1 MTRGAGGL
9 LLAGQIKNV
18 AQDHTAGRIGL
29 LGNEGIIGKGIGDLH
44 PVKTKPVDGEVRR
57 KEQRVEQEIAYG
69 GGHGQGNAQHCQHQ
83 VTVAHYGC
91 QAQQNIVPPEAQVK
105 AEEAALVAL
114 HQSGAFA
121 QGGKGPNA
129 GTVDDEIVYQPVAV
143 GHRDGQRQE
152 ENPENDKHGP
162 HLIHQRQDSS
172 LLLSELEEYG
182 YPVYQPYGLL
192 YIHLANPAAGLP
204 VSPLTQANRLS
215 LSIEHKLRSL
225 SLQSHL
231 CSTDSY
237 CIVLIPQQE
246 LHRMESAA
254 REIRDF
260 ISLQYPSL
268 QFSIGISSR
277 AATLANLPRAFFHAR
292 SSAMIALARGKD
304 LLSFDDLGIFQ
315 ILLSVTDR
323 GILRDYARRHL
334 HAAEAYDRENQS
346 NCTEVLHQY
355 LLHSGSI
362 QRIAEA
368 MYCHRNTINKKVRA
382 LRENLGYDLSDPNV
396 RFELMLAFCIR
407 DYLKISL

>member
-1 MTRGAGGL
+1 MPQQNYRHIRGEFMSVLLQDLYNETKNLYGLKLIAGASGMGNAVNWVYIAES
-9 LLAGQIKNV
+9 LAGPGYLNGGELILTTGVLCREDPNWLYNFVEGMIREK
-18 AQDHTAGRIGL
+18 TCGL
-29 LGNEGIIGKGIGDLH
+29 ILNTGKYIQPEH
-44 PVKTKPVDGEVRR
+44 IT
-57 KEQRVEQEIAYG
+57 QEILSL
-69 GGHGQGNAQHCQHQ
+69 C
-83 VTVAHYGC
+83 
-91 QAQQNIVPPEAQVK
+91 
-105 AEEAALVAL
+105 
-114 HQSGAFA
+114 
-121 QGGKGPNA
+121 
-129 GTVDDEIVYQPVAV
+129 DAV
-143 GHRDGQRQE
+143 GFPLFTMPWETAISAITHDYYGRLFTDSQHREQLDRTLL
-152 ENPENDKHGP
+152 D
-162 HLIHQRQDSS
+162 LIHQRQDSS

-192 YIHLANPAAGLP
+192 YIHLANPAVGLP
-204 VSPLTQANRLS
+204 VSPLAQANRLC

-362 QRIAEA
+362 QRIAET